1 MEIGHLR
8 EIAEQYAYGDGAE
21 GAFRRLANQIADQA
35 RKNGP
40 GAILVSFE
48 RPYDFGDVEFSHGHG
63 VVRGEFDGTVEDRS
77 GMLRIA
83 GNSWFEFS
91 DRFED
96 PLDIGIEPG
105 GAPYAITGAWTASFT
120 AEIFKDPARSQF
132 TSPGL
137 Q

>member
-1 MEIGHLR
+1 MR

-21 GAFRRLANQIADQA
+21 EAFRRLANQIADQA

-40 GAILVSFE
+40 GAIIVSCE

-63 VVRGEFDGTVEDRS
+63 VVRGEFDGTVEDRG

-83 GNSWFEFS
+83 GNSRFEFS
-91 DRFED
+91 DRFEY
-96 PLDIGIEPG
+96 PLDIGIKLG
-105 GAPYAITGAWTASFT
+105 GAPYAIAGAWTASFF
-120 AEIFKDPARSQF
+120 AETFNDPARSQF
-132 TSPGL
+132 VSPGL